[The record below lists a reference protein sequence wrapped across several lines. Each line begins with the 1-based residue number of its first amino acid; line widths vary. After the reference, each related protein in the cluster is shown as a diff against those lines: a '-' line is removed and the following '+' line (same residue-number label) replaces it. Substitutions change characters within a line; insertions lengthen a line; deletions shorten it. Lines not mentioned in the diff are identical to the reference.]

1 MFLDQVPAHH
11 VDELS
16 EILLDLF
23 HRELALVD
31 RVEPVLQESLRH
43 HERGLLEQELVH
55 VDREEESALA
65 CEVALDLARDILLEL
80 LGRLHAAVRES
91 RLEKLLVQL
100 GFGELADLRDRETVV
115 RVHAFELGFLHA

>member
-43 HERGLLEQELVH
+43 HERGLLEQELAH

-100 GFGELADLRDRETVV
+100 GFGELSDLRDRETVV